1 MLEILLCRKRRETE
15 PISIV
20 ICKRFTV
27 ILFVLITSVVLII
40 LSIGVHNDLPT
51 IKRVYSSASR
61 IPAPVIYMQ
70 SGWQF
75 EIGCSIFFTKI
86 VNEKGTNDDKYIIQP
101 TKPTIP
107 DENNSTYWRGSIS
120 PTNLSFINDI
130 NKAENQA
137 AITELNL
144 IFAITDPNYNEAN
157 NGSVRF
163 SIYIHDQEYDPLNDT
178 FVNESDNYSNF
189 VKSLR
194 RKNLVGRVENSSY
207 AILHII
213 PQTFLLETEVE
224 QRNKNALTVI
234 SNVLAVWGG
243 LSAFYIFLFG
253 ANSIKPWGFIQENI
267 FKSEIRYKLGLAPF
281 SKNEGN
287 PEERIDALETFLK
300 NHVVDVNVNLIG
312 QSNKSSDKSP
322 LITTARTVYTYYQIE
337 AQQQSQPFVFINGN
351 DENSDDALYSEK
363 CNLSLEVIS
372 INSTLTCSYFKRSFQ
387 NHYNQSTS
395 NNEFTKRY
403 LEMPEE
409 VKLLG
414 LSAFSIA
421 KYTPSPIRSKLDL
434 KKHEQVYVLR
444 VGLKKRLFQYKI
456 Y

>member
-40 LSIGVHNDLPT
+40 LSIGAYNDLPT
-51 IKRVYSSASR
+51 IKRVYSSATQ

-70 SGWQF
+70 SAWQF
-75 EIGCSIFFTKI
+75 EIACSIFFTKI
-86 VNEKGTNDDKYIIQP
+86 DNEEGTIDDKYIIQP

-120 PTNLSFINDI
+120 PTNLSFISDI

-144 IFAITDPNYNEAN
+144 MFTITDPNYNEAN

-163 SIYIHDQEYDPLNDT
+163 NIYIHDQEYDPLNDP

-194 RKNLVGRVENSSY
+194 RKSFYSTGNRYSLEISRKQRSLLQDSPLNNL
-207 AILHII
+207 
-213 PQTFLLETEVE
+213 
-224 QRNKNALTVI
+224 
-234 SNVLAVWGG
+234 G
-243 LSAFYIFLFG
+243 LSVRYPSRNYIVTDDR

-300 NHVVDVNVNLIG
+300 NHVVDVDVSLIG

-322 LITTARTVYTYYQIE
+322 LITTARTVCKDE
-337 AQQQSQPFVFINGN
+337 GN
-351 DENSDDALYSEK
+351 N
-363 CNLSLEVIS
+363 I
-372 INSTLTCSYFKRSFQ
+372 
-387 NHYNQSTS
+387 
-395 NNEFTKRY
+395 
-403 LEMPEE
+403 
-409 VKLLG
+409 
-414 LSAFSIA
+414 
-421 KYTPSPIRSKLDL
+421 
-434 KKHEQVYVLR
+434 
-444 VGLKKRLFQYKI
+444 
-456 Y
+456 

>member
-144 IFAITDPNYNEAN
+144 MFAITDPNYNEAN

-194 RKNLVGRVENSSY
+194 RKSFYSTG
-207 AILHII
+207 
-213 PQTFLLETEVE
+213 
-224 QRNKNALTVI
+224 NALTVI

-322 LITTARTVYTYYQIE
+322 LITTARTLCSQWRIDLYKDTYYQIE

-351 DENSDDALYSEK
+351 DENSDDVLYSEK
-363 CNLSLEVIS
+363 YNLSLEVIS

-395 NNEFTKRY
+395 NNEFIKRY

-414 LSAFSIA
+414 LVF
-421 KYTPSPIRSKLDL
+421 
-434 KKHEQVYVLR
+434 
-444 VGLKKRLFQYKI
+444 YKI
-456 Y
+456 

>member
-40 LSIGVHNDLPT
+40 LSIGAYNDLPT
-51 IKRVYSSASR
+51 IKRVYSSATQ

-70 SGWQF
+70 SAWQF
-75 EIGCSIFFTKI
+75 EIACSIFFTKI
-86 VNEKGTNDDKYIIQP
+86 DNEEGTIDDKYIIQP

-120 PTNLSFINDI
+120 PTNLSFISDI

-144 IFAITDPNYNEAN
+144 MFTITDPNYNEAN

-163 SIYIHDQEYDPLNDT
+163 NIYIHDQEYDPLNDP

-194 RKNLVGRVENSSY
+194 RKSFYSTGNRYSLEISRKQRSLLQDSPLNNLGLSVRYPSRNYIVTDDHLVGRMANSSY
-207 AILHII
+207 AILHIV

-243 LSAFYIFLFG
+243 LSSFYIFLFG

-300 NHVVDVNVNLIG
+300 NHVVDVDVSLIG

-322 LITTARTVYTYYQIE
+322 LITTARTVCKDE
-337 AQQQSQPFVFINGN
+337 GN
-351 DENSDDALYSEK
+351 N
-363 CNLSLEVIS
+363 I
-372 INSTLTCSYFKRSFQ
+372 
-387 NHYNQSTS
+387 
-395 NNEFTKRY
+395 
-403 LEMPEE
+403 
-409 VKLLG
+409 
-414 LSAFSIA
+414 
-421 KYTPSPIRSKLDL
+421 
-434 KKHEQVYVLR
+434 
-444 VGLKKRLFQYKI
+444 
-456 Y
+456 